1 MTAVRNTLEYT
12 KMKQDAGYGAIDDT
26 TNPETTSKSP
36 TRTTYG
42 ILLFVMSVVLVVAA
56 GAGAT
61 RPYLRYDTTASIVVS
76 SERDSDDFVGADC
89 SSCGKHYW
97 DSCPIGSSCSYLSP
111 DLKKAADLA
120 LKKAADLAQ
129 GSAEAEAVDAA
140 TRAAAA
146 TASAVAIEAN
156 AVAIAATAAAENGGE
171 KEKEALAIAKKEADE
186 AAIAHIR
193 SLAAVDT
200 TTLAS
205 ARANIASYDASRAA
219 KVAAAALT
227 AANEDHC
234 CVRMDGLYCC

>member
-1 MTAVRNTLEYT
+1 MTAVRNTLEDT
-12 KMKQDAGYGAIDDT
+12 MMKQEIGYGAIDDT
-26 TNPETTSKSP
+26 TNPETTKTP

-42 ILLFVMSVVLVVAA
+42 ILLLVISVFLVVGVGAA
-56 GAGAT
+56 GVT
-61 RPYLRYDTTASIVVS
+61 RSHLRYGTASIVVS
-76 SERDSDDFVGADC
+76 SGRDSDDFVGADC
-89 SSCGKHYW
+89 
-97 DSCPIGSSCSYLSP
+97 SSCSYLSP
-111 DLKKAADLA
+111 DLKKAADLTQGNA
-120 LKKAADLAQ
+120 DAAAIVA
-129 GSAEAEAVDAA
+129 AEAEAVDANA
-140 TRAAAA
+140 RAAAA

-171 KEKEALAIAKKEADE
+171 KEKEALAIAIKEADE

>member
-1 MTAVRNTLEYT
+1 MTAVRNTLEDT
-12 KMKQDAGYGAIDDT
+12 MMKQEVGYGAIDDT
-26 TNPETTSKSP
+26 NNPETTKTP

-42 ILLFVMSVVLVVAA
+42 ILLLVISVFLVV
-56 GAGAT
+56 GAGAAGVT
-61 RPYLRYDTTASIVVS
+61 RSSLRHDTASIVVS

-89 SSCGKHYW
+89 N
-97 DSCPIGSSCSYLSP
+97 SCSYLSP

-120 LKKAADLAQ
+120 QGNADAAAIVA
-129 GSAEAEAVDAA
+129 AEAEAVDAA
-140 TRAAAA
+140 ARAAAA

-171 KEKEALAIAKKEADE
+171 KEKEALAIAIKEADE

-219 KVAAAALT
+219 KVAAAALA

-234 CVRMDGLYCC
+234 CVRMDYYCC